1 MSRAEWLFYHLCRL
15 TLALVFVYA
24 GAVKIQ
30 DVVAFAGHVAA
41 YQILPYAMNYLI
53 AATLPYVEFLAGV
66 LLLLNVRVRPALVA
80 IGGMTLVFMAA
91 LVSVLLRG
99 LDIDCGCFDPTG
111 GEDVSA
117 GVALLRDVGLM
128 ALVALTWFMRSR
140 LTTRSAKCETRGEE
154 ALKAR

>member
-1 MSRAEWLFYHLCRL
+1 
-15 TLALVFVYA
+15 LVFVYA

-41 YQILPYAMNYLI
+41 YQILPYAMNYLV
-53 AATLPYVEFLAGV
+53 AATLPYIEFLAGV

-99 LDIDCGCFDPTG
+99 LDIDCGCFDPAG

-140 LTTRSAKCETRGEE
+140 LTRRSAKCETRGEE
-154 ALKAR
+154 ALEA

>member
-1 MSRAEWLFYHLCRL
+1 MSRVEWLFYHLCRL
-15 TLALVFVYA
+15 ILALVFVYA

-41 YQILPYAMNYLI
+41 YQILPYAMNYLV

-80 IGGMTLVFMAA
+80 IGGMTLVFMVA

-99 LDIDCGCFDPTG
+99 LDIDCGCFDPAG

-117 GVALLRDVGLM
+117 GIALLRDVGLM
-128 ALVALTWFMRSR
+128 VLVGLTWALRNR
-140 LTTRSAKCETRGEE
+140 LTAGSAKCE
-154 ALKAR
+154 A